1 MISGSIPSRP
11 AIRTRAAPADPRT
24 RERDMHELSEAA
36 FNKQVDQIQDQ
47 IEHAVDACG
56 LDVEMD
62 HVEGSLILRLPDG
75 PRVVIGR
82 QPASRELWVAT
93 PGATLHFGYQAGE
106 GWTHDADDQPLGGAL
121 SRILGDLAGDD
132 VELDIDEQ

>member
-1 MISGSIPSRP
+1 
-11 AIRTRAAPADPRT
+11 
-24 RERDMHELSEAA
+24 MHELSEAA

-56 LDVEMD
+56 LDLEMD

-75 PRVVIGR
+75 ARVVIGR

-93 PGATLHFGYQAGE
+93 PGATLHFGYQAGD
-106 GWTHDADDQPLGGAL
+106 GWTHDADGESLSEAL
-121 SRILGDLAGDD
+121 SRLLGDLAGDD